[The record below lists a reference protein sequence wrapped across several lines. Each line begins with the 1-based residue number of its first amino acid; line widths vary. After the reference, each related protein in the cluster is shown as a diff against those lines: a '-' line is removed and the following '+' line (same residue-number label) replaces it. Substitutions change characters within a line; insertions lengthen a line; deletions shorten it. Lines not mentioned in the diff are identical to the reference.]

1 MTSSGDTRAT
11 LRHLFG
17 HLIVP
22 LLMCVGM
29 GLAYLGAFHQP
40 EPHDLRVAIVGS
52 GPRTQVLAQTLK
64 DKAADALDVRTVP
77 TRDTA
82 VSQLQDQKIFGAYA
96 PGASPELLVAS
107 AGSDT
112 TATVVQKVFTD
123 VASAQ
128 HAPLKVTDVA
138 PPAKGDPTAQGLF
151 FLLVALSI
159 GSYTS
164 VAAIGGAGA
173 PLPMRLRALIAVGTG
188 LVVSAIGTL
197 LAGPVFHLVDH
208 DLPALFGMAAV
219 YTTGIL
225 LIGVGLHTFLKRFT
239 MLAMMVLFVM
249 LNFTTA
255 GGVFRPE
262 LQNGF
267 FASLHSFWT
276 GAGFVEG
283 VRSLVYFDGHALGGH
298 LLTLGLW
305 LLAGVVLICLAA
317 YHESRARR
325 PRPAPALARE
335 DLEQELEEAV
345 PA

>member
-1 MTSSGDTRAT
+1 MTSSVDTRAT

-17 HLIVP
+17 HLLVP
-22 LLMCVGM
+22 LIMCVGM

-40 EPHDLRVAIVGS
+40 EPHELRVAVVGS
-52 GPRTQVLAQTLK
+52 GPQTQVLAQSLK
-64 DKAADALDVRTVP
+64 DRAGDALDVRTVP
-77 TRDTA
+77 ARDTA
-82 VSQLQDQKIFGAYA
+82 VAQLKDQKIFGAYV
-96 PGASPELLVAS
+96 PGSPELLVAS

-173 PLPMRLRALIAVGTG
+173 PLRMRLRALIAVGTG
-188 LVVSAIGTL
+188 VVVSAIGTL

-208 DLPALFGMAAV
+208 DLPALFGMAV
-219 YTTGIL
+219 LYTTGIL

-283 VRSLVYFDGHALGGH
+283 VRSVVYFGDHALGGH
-298 LLTLGLW
+298 LLTLALW
-305 LLAGVVLICLAA
+305 LLAGVVLIGLAA
-317 YHESRARR
+317 LYEARTR
-325 PRPAPALARE
+325 TTPRPIPTRD
-335 DLEQELEEAV
+335 DLEQELEEAL

>member
-1 MTSSGDTRAT
+1 MTSPGDTRAT

-17 HLIVP
+17 HLFVP
-22 LLMCVGM
+22 LIMCIGM
-29 GLAYLGAFHQP
+29 GFAYLGAFHKP
-40 EPHDLRVAIVGS
+40 EPHELRVAVVG
-52 GPRTQVLAQTLK
+52 GGAPAQVLAQTIK
-64 DKAADALDVRTVP
+64 DKAGDALDVRTVP
-77 TRDTA
+77 SREAA
-82 VSQLQDQKIFGAYA
+82 VAQLKDQKIFGAYE
-96 PGASPELLVAS
+96 PGTPELLVAT

-112 TATVVQKVFTD
+112 TATAVQKIFTD

-173 PLPMRLRALIAVGTG
+173 PLPMRIRTLIALGTATI
-188 LVVSAIGTL
+188 VSAIGTL
-197 LAGPVFHLVDH
+197 FAGPVFHLVDR
-208 DLPALFGMAAV
+208 DLPALFGMSFL
-219 YTTGIL
+219 YTSGIL

-283 VRSLVYFDGHALGGH
+283 IRSLLYFDHHNLGAH
-298 LLTLGLW
+298 ILTLALW
-305 LLAGVVLICLAA
+305 LAAGAA
-317 YHESRARR
+317 LVGIAALYESRTRI
-325 PRPAPALARE
+325 PAPLHE
-335 DLEQELEEAV
+335 ELEQELEEAV

>member
-17 HLIVP
+17 HLFVP

-29 GLAYLGAFHQP
+29 GLAYLGAFHKP

-52 GPRTQVLAQTLK
+52 GPQTQILAQTLK
-64 DKAADALDVRTVP
+64 DRAADALDVRTVP
-77 TRDTA
+77 SRDAA
-82 VSQLQDQKIFGAYA
+82 VAQLKDQKIFGAYA
-96 PGASPELLVAS
+96 PASPSPELLVAS

-173 PLPMRLRALIAVGTG
+173 PLRMRLRALIAVGTG
-188 LVVSAIGTL
+188 VVVGAIGTL

-208 DLPALFGMAAV
+208 DLPALFGMSV
-219 YTTGIL
+219 LYSTGIL

-262 LQNGF
+262 LQSGF

-283 VRSLVYFDGHALGGH
+283 VRGLVYFDGHALGGH
-298 LLTLGLW
+298 LLTLAFW
-305 LLAGVVLICLAA
+305 LLAGVVLVGLAA
-317 YHESRARR
+317 LHESRI
-325 PRPAPALARE
+325 RPALVPTRE

>member
-1 MTSSGDTRAT
+1 MTSSADTRAT

-17 HLIVP
+17 HLFVP
-22 LLMCVGM
+22 LIMCIGM
-29 GLAYLGAFHQP
+29 GFAYLGAFHQP
-40 EPHDLRVAIVGS
+40 EPHELRVAVVGG
-52 GPRTQVLAQTLK
+52 GPQTQVLAQTLK
-64 DKAADALDVRTVP
+64 DKAGDALDVRTVP
-77 TRDTA
+77 SRDAATA
-82 VSQLQDQKIFGAYA
+82 QLMDQKIFGAYV
-96 PGASPELLVAS
+96 PGSPELLVAT

-112 TATVVQKVFTD
+112 TATAVQKVFTD
-123 VASAQ
+123 VASTQ

-188 LVVSAIGTL
+188 AIVSAIGTL
-197 LAGPVFHLVDH
+197 FAGPVFHLVDH
-208 DLPALFGMAAV
+208 DLPAVFGMSFL
-219 YTTGIL
+219 YSTGIL

-283 VRSLVYFDGHALGGH
+283 VRSFVYFDNHNLGAH
-298 LLTLGLW
+298 ILTLALW
-305 LLAGVVLICLAA
+305 LTAGAVLISLAA
-317 YHESRARR
+317 LHESRTRT
-325 PRPAPALARE
+325 PVPVPTHE